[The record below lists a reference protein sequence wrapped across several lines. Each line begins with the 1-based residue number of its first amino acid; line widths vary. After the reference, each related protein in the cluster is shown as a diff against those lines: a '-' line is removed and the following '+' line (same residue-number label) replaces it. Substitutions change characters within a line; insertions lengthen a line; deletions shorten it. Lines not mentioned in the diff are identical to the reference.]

1 MASFELNTESY
12 YTPRIGL
19 ITFNSCDGCTD
30 AESAKV
36 LHPITADLNALRTAI
51 DNREPPDPTMPM
63 TCISCA
69 VRLAKNMLS
78 MFSRV
83 DAMPVVLLLTDGE
96 QTVLGGDAAA
106 VYEAERAKEE
116 GVDIMA
122 LSLGAANQATMQQM
136 ASRPPETYA
145 REAESP
151 QQLLD
156 EIEDLV
162 QVLCTEVLYSCRI
175 SSDCRGPLS
184 MAVHGRGFVQRML
197 IEQGQRQGDLPDLLS
212 CRIKGIGNG
221 PTEMIVGAS
230 WIDVRSAPCRPPPP
244 PPPPSQRNTHSSQLS
259 LPPAPDPCD
268 AKCGAEC
275 NAHLR
280 HGRYHGDRG
289 ASTRRQVQRRD
300 HH

>member
-1 MASFELNTESY
+1 
-12 YTPRIGL
+12 
-19 ITFNSCDGCTD
+19 
-30 AESAKV
+30 
-36 LHPITADLNALRTAI
+36 
-51 DNREPPDPTMPM
+51 
-63 TCISCA
+63 
-69 VRLAKNMLS
+69 
-78 MFSRV
+78 
-83 DAMPVVLLLTDGE
+83 MPVVLLLTDGE

-106 VYEAERAKEE
+106 VYEAERAKED

-136 ASRPPETYA
+136 ASWPPETYA

-151 QQLLD
+151 QALLD

-197 IEQGQRQGDLPDLLS
+197 VEQGQRQGNLPDLLS

-230 WIDVRSAPCRPPPP
+230 WIDVRSAPCPPLPA
-244 PPPPSQRNTHSSQLS
+244 LS
-259 LPPAPDPCD
+259 LSRPLAQCTL

-275 NAHLR
+275 DAYLR
-280 HGRYHGDRG
+280 HRRYHGNRG
-289 ASTRRQVQRRD
+289 ASTWRQIQRRD